1 MVIYGYLCILL
12 ENIAKLSKVISGYL
26 RLSFKSVGFSS
37 GYQWLSIDIFR
48 LSIDIFRLSKG
59 YLLDIFLSC
68 VLGFDKQ
75 A

>member
-1 MVIYGYLCILL
+1 MVTIKI
-12 ENIAKLSKVISGYL
+12 
-26 RLSFKSVGFSS
+26 
-37 GYQWLSIDIFR
+37 SIDN
-48 LSIDIFRLSKG
+48 FRLSKG